1 MLFFIRTDAS
11 SEMGSGHV
19 MRSLTLANALCELGH
34 KVVFICKEHDSNLI
48 NKIMDS
54 GYEVKGIFTTSG
66 NDVDSSLAHA
76 EWLGGTQ
83 EDDAEKTIAAMNSV
97 EVDWMIV
104 DHYAIDECWHKKIR
118 SYVKRI
124 LVIDDLGDRKH
135 DCDIL
140 LDQNLGATKEKY
152 QELVPKEC
160 ELLLGPE
167 YALLRPEFVQW
178 RERSLER
185 RKYVKE
191 PKNILVSLGGVDPQ
205 NITTNVIKELSNIS
219 ALTDAKVNVVLGS
232 QTPHIKAVE
241 MAAKKSRLEVD
252 VYIDTSHMAE
262 LMSQADLAIGASGSS
277 SWERCSLG
285 LPTINYV
292 IADNQKPIAK
302 ELAKSG
308 ASITIQSTED
318 LSVAI
323 GKLKESLSAFSMA
336 SAELVYGMGVLRV
349 IDKLCFNYFTISTN
363 NFDLKV
369 KDLKKLS
376 RQKII
381 EVLEARNHP
390 EVRANMFNKNIISLE
405 EHLAFIENL
414 LADTTSRHFFVSQDE
429 KFVGVV
435 NLRDIDW
442 MNKSASFGIYA
453 NLLNKVDM
461 AGEKLM
467 VAADFVIK
475 KMGLSLITLMV
486 ESKNHK
492 AQNLY
497 EKWGY
502 KVVGSKKVNGFLY
515 INYEKTYA

>member
-1 MLFFIRTDAS
+1 
-11 SEMGSGHV
+11 
-19 MRSLTLANALCELGH
+19 
-34 KVVFICKEHDSNLI
+34 
-48 NKIMDS
+48 
-54 GYEVKGIFTTSG
+54 
-66 NDVDSSLAHA
+66 
-76 EWLGGTQ
+76 
-83 EDDAEKTIAAMNSV
+83 
-97 EVDWMIV
+97 
-104 DHYAIDECWHKKIR
+104 
-118 SYVKRI
+118 
-124 LVIDDLGDRKH
+124 
-135 DCDIL
+135 
-140 LDQNLGATKEKY
+140 
-152 QELVPKEC
+152 
-160 ELLLGPE
+160 
-167 YALLRPEFVQW
+167 
-178 RERSLER
+178 
-185 RKYVKE
+185 
-191 PKNILVSLGGVDPQ
+191 
-205 NITTNVIKELSNIS
+205 
-219 ALTDAKVNVVLGS
+219 VVLDS

-277 SWERCSLG
+277 SWERCFLG
-285 LPTINYV
+285 LPAINYV

-467 VAADFVIK
+467 VAADFLIK